1 MLLTNT
7 INSQP
12 DQLPCLSKKETV
24 FLQNF
29 RATSLW
35 LQTGHK
41 FQTNL
46 VTHAMLLYNN
56 NKATRIKMKFHK
68 L

>member
-12 DQLPCLSKKETV
+12 DQLPCLSKKETE

-35 LQTGHK
+35 LQTVHK

-46 VTHAMLLYNN
+46 VTHAMYSFSTHLAY
-56 NKATRIKMKFHK
+56 MFYHQYFY
-68 L
+68 